1 MGEHYDVIIIGAGPA
16 GLAAAFELSS
26 ISSLSI
32 LVMDKGQ
39 SITERKCA
47 SVENLCI
54 DHRTCNIT
62 RGSGGAG
69 LYSDGKLCLDPKV
82 GGDISRFYDESE
94 TREMMKRVTDMLSID
109 SEPIHPA
116 RPDRKDLSSCVN
128 AFNDAGLR
136 FTYYDVVRMGLQ
148 SRVKSV
154 EAIERY
160 LQQKGVRFLFETEA
174 LGISPNK
181 RYAVSTGREEFHC
194 DYLVVAPGKIGSN
207 WFDMQCRKLGI
218 PLKNNPLYQ
227 GVRLELPREVTLRLS
242 RITDNPKIS
251 MQFENGDYIKT
262 HCFSDK
268 GRVTI
273 ADYDGMKLVEG
284 NYLENAESENSSVNV
299 VIRLNLPPYIT
310 PFIFSSGFI
319 QLVNSFG
326 RGRPVVQTVGD
337 LFDFSETNPDT
348 LEDIALRPTLNDC
361 RCGDLS
367 KLYSMWFADRFSKF
381 TQRIDL
387 VLPGFADRKNL
398 VFAPFFE
405 WWMRKADV
413 DRHFETKRPYLYAV
427 GDGAGLS
434 QGIIAAG
441 MQGIACARGISGKPS
456 GQKRFF

>member
-26 ISSLSI
+26 ISNLSI
-32 LVMDKGQ
+32 LVMDEGQ
-39 SITERKCA
+39 SIDERKCA

-62 RGSGGAG
+62 HGSGGAG
-69 LYSDGKLCLDPKV
+69 LYSDGKLCLDPKI

-94 TREMMKRVTDMLSID
+94 TKEMMRRVTDMLSMD
-109 SEPIHPA
+109 SEPIRPA
-116 RPDRKDLSSCVN
+116 EPDKKNISSCVN
-128 AFNDAGLR
+128 AFNDIGLG
-136 FTYYDVVRMGLQ
+136 FKYYDVVRMGLQ

-160 LQQKGVRFLFETEA
+160 LHQKGVRFLFDTKA
-174 LGISPNK
+174 MGISSND
-181 RYAVSTGREEFHC
+181 RYAVSTGSDELSC

-218 PLKNNPLYQ
+218 PLENNPLLQ
-227 GVRLELPREVTLRLS
+227 GVRLEMPRDITLKLS
-242 RITDNPKIS
+242 EITDNPRIS
-251 MQFENGDYIKT
+251 MEFENGDYIKT

-273 ADYDGMKLVEG
+273 ADYGGMKLVEG
-284 NYLENAESENSSVNV
+284 NYLENAESGNSSVNV
-299 VIRLNLPPYIT
+299 VMRLNLPPYIT
-310 PFIFSSGFI
+310 PFTFSSGFI

-326 RGRPVVQTVGD
+326 KGRPVVQTVGD
-337 LFDFSETNPDT
+337 LSDFSETNPSA
-348 LEDIALRPTLNDC
+348 LEDIALKPTLNDC

-367 KLYSMWFADRFSKF
+367 KLYSAWFADRFSKF
-381 TQRIDL
+381 IQRIDL

-413 DRHFETKRPYLYAV
+413 DRHFETRRPGLYAV

-441 MQGIACARGISGKPS
+441 MQGIACARGISDKSS